1 MRYIAVYKKKAKN
14 FLKWKKYSKKK
25 TLSRLKRR
33 DIGCSR

>member
-25 TLSRLKRR
+25 HLAGLNAG
-33 DIGCSR
+33 I